1 MVCTA
6 SDMCSRQ
13 RRPDNNKSCIGVY
26 LHSHLGL
33 TDMVTHCPTA
43 AVDAVGLFCGAS
55 LTQNKLKQAADLSI
69 MLTTI
74 GNAFA
79 MLDAA

>member
-1 MVCTA
+1 
-6 SDMCSRQ
+6 
-13 RRPDNNKSCIGVY
+13 
-26 LHSHLGL
+26 
-33 TDMVTHCPTA
+33 MVTHCPTA